1 MGGAP
6 SDLAAM
12 IAAKAASRKPMAT
25 SPTRK
30 DFPTS
35 TSGGGGG
42 GLVDRDARLIRSST
56 MGRDGSISDARY
68 VEFTLGLRL
77 FVGTNFSGFRK

>member
-35 TSGGGGG
+35 TGGGGVGVG
-42 GLVDRDARLIRSST
+42 GPVERDARLIRSST
-56 MGRDGSISDARY
+56 MGRDGSVSDSRY
-68 VEFTLGLRL
+68 VAG
-77 FVGTNFSGFRK
+77 